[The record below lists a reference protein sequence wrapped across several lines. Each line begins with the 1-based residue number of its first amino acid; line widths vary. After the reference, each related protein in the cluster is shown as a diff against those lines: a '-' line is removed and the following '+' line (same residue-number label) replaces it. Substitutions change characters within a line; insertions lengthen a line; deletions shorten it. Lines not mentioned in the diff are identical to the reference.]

1 MELFRR
7 LQIMVM
13 GNKYDFKVGDSY
25 GDEGA
30 RIAAIRPA
38 PQGSFVL
45 IDEHGNQ
52 LTRLYGS
59 YVIASV

>member
-1 MELFRR
+1 MFRR
-7 LQIMVM
+7 LQITIM
-13 GNKYDFKVGDSY
+13 GNKYDFKVGDKY

-30 RIAAIRPA
+30 TIASIRPA

-45 IDEHGNQ
+45 IDEHGIE